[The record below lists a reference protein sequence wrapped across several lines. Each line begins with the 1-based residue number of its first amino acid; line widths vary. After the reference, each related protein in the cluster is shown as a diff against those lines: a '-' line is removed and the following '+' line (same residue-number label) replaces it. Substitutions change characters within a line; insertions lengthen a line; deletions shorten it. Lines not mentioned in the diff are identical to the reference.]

1 VRRRRPQVHRWWHV
15 ARRTATRRL
24 ALPGINAA
32 GGWAE
37 LPVRPTTSET
47 GSIHTCDGTHTRT
60 ASAEAPYARA
70 SASVRTPRS
79 PSPGQSCELHPL
91 SSTSKRACQH
101 ARLSVSVTTLNA
113 ALSFLPHPLERVR
126 EGVNRLVRALRAR
139 RFAVCCRMASPHD
152 ADGVGNA
159 PSTAGLR
166 RLLRVELRRGAG
178 REPVRLLAGRVP
190 VATAAAA
197 AAVRLLRLVAAAP
210 PLRLLRVPTV
220 GTLAL

>member
-1 VRRRRPQVHRWWHV
+1 
-15 ARRTATRRL
+15 
-24 ALPGINAA
+24 
-32 GGWAE
+32 
-37 LPVRPTTSET
+37 
-47 GSIHTCDGTHTRT
+47 
-60 ASAEAPYARA
+60 
-70 SASVRTPRS
+70 
-79 PSPGQSCELHPL
+79 
-91 SSTSKRACQH
+91 
-101 ARLSVSVTTLNA
+101 
-113 ALSFLPHPLERVR
+113 
-126 EGVNRLVRALRAR
+126 
-139 RFAVCCRMASPHD
+139 MASPHD